1 VVEGPD
7 TGKEFDLSGAATVGR
22 DPSAGVSIDDPEAS
36 REHASLTVAGTTV
49 TVQDLG
55 STNGTFVNGERLSAA
70 RELSETDKLRI
81 GTTVFE
87 LRVTGAEDATRVG
100 TLPDPADLQA
110 TAPRQVPDFASAPP
124 PSGPPGGA
132 GGIPGGVPVGGPPLS
147 PSMPPPGPP
156 PGGPPPGGAPP
167 PAGGSPPPPAY
178 APPTPGGPPA
188 PYYSGAIGA
197 PYPVTYEV
205 DYPQAGISRWR
216 CFFQWLLLIPHFF
229 VLWFVWIGAALA
241 FIGAWFAIIFTGR
254 YPAGIFNFLV
264 GALRWGARVNGY
276 YYLMTEEYPPFS
288 LEEVPH
294 PVRVRIAYPEGGIA
308 RWRPFAHY
316 FMAFPHIIVLYVLW
330 IGAAFALLAAWFAIL
345 FTRQY
350 PPGIFNFV
358 NGVVRWQLRVQAFIL
373 LTTEQYPPFSLD

>member
-7 TGKEFDLSGAATVGR
+7 TGKEFDLSGATTVGR
-22 DPSAGVSIDDPEAS
+22 DASAGIAIDDPEAS
-36 REHASLTVAGTTV
+36 REHASLSVVGTTV
-49 TVQDLG
+49 TVTDLG
-55 STNGTFVNGERLSAA
+55 STNGTFVNGERLSGA
-70 RELSETDKLRI
+70 RELSATDKLRI

-87 LRVTGAEDATRVG
+87 LRVAAAADATRVG
-100 TLPDPADLQA
+100 TLPDPGDVEA
-110 TAPRQVPDFASAPP
+110 TAQRQVPDFAGAPP
-124 PSGPPGGA
+124 P
-132 GGIPGGVPVGGPPLS
+132 S

-156 PGGPPPGGAPP
+156 PGGPPAGGAPP
-167 PAGGSPPPPAY
+167 PAGGSPPPPAH
-178 APPTPGGPPA
+178 AASAPTPGGAPA

-205 DYPQAGISRWR
+205 DYPQAGIARWR
-216 CFFQWLLLIPHFF
+216 CFFQSLLLIPHYF

-264 GALRWGARVNGY
+264 GTLRWGVRVNGY
-276 YYLMTEEYPPFS
+276 YCLMTEEYPPFS
-288 LEEVPH
+288 LEDVPY
-294 PVRVRIAYPEGGIA
+294 PVRLRIAYPEGGIA

-330 IGAAFALLAAWFAIL
+330 IGAAFALIAAWFAIL
-345 FTRQY
+345 FTRRY

-358 NGVVRWQLRVQAFIL
+358 NGVFRWQLRVQAFIL
-373 LTTEQYPPFSLD
+373 LMTEQYPPFSLE